1 MTLAFDPIPACDSP
15 LSRLDPRW
23 KLAAFVPLLV
33 LVALLRTLPTA
44 GVACA
49 AVGFLALLARLPWRW
64 YLRRIGTVLLFL
76 APFLVVLP
84 FLVGGSESPSR
95 SCWQPAWPGTRLAL
109 LIGSKALALVTLV
122 LILLATAPLPATL
135 KAAHRLGIPGVLV
148 QLFLLTYRYLFLL
161 LEELRRLRI
170 ALRVRGHRLR
180 SNRRG
185 YQTVAHVT
193 GTLLVRSHERGER
206 ISEAMR
212 CRGFDGRFRALGVF
226 HTRLVDVAAFLLLV
240 SGGAGLLLWDLC
252 LR

>member
-23 KLAAFVPLLV
+23 KLAAFLPLLAV
-33 LVALLRTLPTA
+33 VALLRSLPAA
-44 GVACA
+44 GA
-49 AVGFLALLARLPWRW
+49 ALAAALLLAAAARLPARW
-64 YLRRIGTVLLFL
+64 YLRRAGSVLLFL

-84 FLVGGSESPSR
+84 FLVTGPDVER
-95 SCWQPAWPGTRLAL
+95 SWWEPGWPGTRLAL
-109 LIGSKALALVTLV
+109 LLAAKALALVTLALV
-122 LILLATAPLPATL
+122 LLATAPLPATL

-161 LEELRRLRI
+161 AEELRRLRI
-170 ALRVRGHRLR
+170 ALRVRGFRLR
-180 SNRRG
+180 GNRRG

-206 ISEAMR
+206 VGEAMR
-212 CRGFDGRFRALGVF
+212 WRGFDGRCRTLTDFRTTLS
-226 HTRLVDVAAFLLLV
+226 DVAVFLLLV
-240 SGGAGLLLWDLC
+240 GGGAGLLLWDLT